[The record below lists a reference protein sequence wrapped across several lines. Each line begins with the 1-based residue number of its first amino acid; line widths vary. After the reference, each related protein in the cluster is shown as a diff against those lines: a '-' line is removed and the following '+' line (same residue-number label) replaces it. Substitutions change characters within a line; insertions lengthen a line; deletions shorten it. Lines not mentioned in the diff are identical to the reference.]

1 MESGGYIPGLRLI
14 RVAKSP
20 RVVSKQL
27 LFEKGPSNFQGNYCN
42 TLALNFLIVASLV
55 AVRKMISERPSFKGI
70 HDLSLEEGAVS

>member
-55 AVRKMISERPSFKGI
+55 TVRKMISERPSFKGI